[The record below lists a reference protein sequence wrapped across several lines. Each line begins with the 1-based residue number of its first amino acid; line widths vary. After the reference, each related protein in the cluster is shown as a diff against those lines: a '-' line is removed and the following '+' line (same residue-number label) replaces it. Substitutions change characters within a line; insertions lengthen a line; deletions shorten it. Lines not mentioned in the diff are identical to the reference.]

1 MTNPQMDT
9 NFMTLTRFML
19 EEQTRCE
26 GATGEMTQLLNSL
39 VTAIK
44 AIANAVKR
52 AGISKL

>member
-1 MTNPQMDT
+1 MSNPQIDT